1 MIFCKGGEY
10 AMIILA
16 VFRSRSH
23 SLDYAERLQSY
34 GIPATTMNTPKEAKI
49 GCGLCVQFDIRYFT
63 RAQAILR
70 MLRYSSFKGFYKM
83 DYTGGKLSVIPY
95 TPYR

>member
-1 MIFCKGGEY
+1 
-10 AMIILA
+10 MIILA

-23 SLDYAERLQSY
+23 SLDYAERLQNY
-34 GIPATTMNTPKEAKI
+34 GVPATTMNTPKEAKI
-49 GCGLCVQFDIRYFT
+49 GCGLCVRFDARYFV

-70 MLRYSSFKGFYKM
+70 TGRYVSFKGFYKM
-83 DYTGGKLSVIPY
+83 DYINGKVSVTPY